1 LAALLERYS
10 NQFTQDCKVL
20 QGEIAKVIDETDIQ
34 RSALAIKCASII
46 IKLNPNLPENKLVI
60 DKSVLLTSSEVIQG
74 QKVVN
79 ELQAMF
85 G

>member
-10 NQFTQDCKVL
+10 NQFAQDCKVL
-20 QGEIAKVIDETDIQ
+20 QGEIAKCIDESDIQ

-46 IKLNPNLPENKLVI
+46 IKLNKNLPENKQVI
-60 DKSVLLTSSEVIQG
+60 DKSVILTSSELIQG
-74 QKVVN
+74 QKVVS

-85 G
+85 A